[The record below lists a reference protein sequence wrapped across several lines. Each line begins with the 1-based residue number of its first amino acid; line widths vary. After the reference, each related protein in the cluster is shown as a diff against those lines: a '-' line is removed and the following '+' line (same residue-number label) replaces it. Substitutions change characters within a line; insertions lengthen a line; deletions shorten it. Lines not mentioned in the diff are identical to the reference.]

1 MTTTIL
7 NLDISTN
14 DGEIC
19 KDFYTRTV
27 DLQQKEAFQSFDCEL
42 CLTERSGLEMTN
54 HKYSQL
60 PKVITDNIDIAA
72 PSIASPLLSNNFNKI
87 QKNIDGEIHTQSTAS
102 VELDHIHNYKG
113 EGVILINKLIQ
124 DMKII
129 NDKSS
134 MAPT

>member
-1 MTTTIL
+1 
-7 NLDISTN
+7 
-14 DGEIC
+14 
-19 KDFYTRTV
+19 
-27 DLQQKEAFQSFDCEL
+27 
-42 CLTERSGLEMTN
+42 MTN

-60 PKVITDNIDIAA
+60 TKVITDNIDIAA